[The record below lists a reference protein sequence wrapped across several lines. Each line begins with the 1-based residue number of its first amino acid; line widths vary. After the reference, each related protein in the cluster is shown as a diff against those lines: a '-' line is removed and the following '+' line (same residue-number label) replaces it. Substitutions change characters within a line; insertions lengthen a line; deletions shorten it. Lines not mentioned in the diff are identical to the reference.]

1 MSTGYKT
8 TFRMPFTAVLVALYC
23 GQAAA
28 AQQTDLSRRY
38 PATLDYRE
46 ESNGFEWTCT
56 PQDIWRVK
64 EFRYALGDDFGI
76 QLGPSQ
82 VVFGCHGTNAVW
94 AAVIPDKPG
103 QIVKAKAG
111 KGEHITSI
119 WMRFHPARVGEL
131 FPAATVLGHGNAKA
145 RSPALRLAAH
155 KMIGCWQS
163 GNLPMIPQRN
173 AINIDMETREGCR
186 RFYYSLDTESG
197 TIRYSD
203 AFRTR
208 TVPPVKPLDS
218 RTALAAFDKV
228 WNAFDREYAMFAIKP
243 RVDWPRLRETY
254 RPQAAAAKTNQE
266 LATVLSGMLDHLQD
280 LHVYVQV
287 DGEYVPGYSRYRPLN
302 ANWKARA
309 TLIGRITSTGHD
321 LDWGR
326 TNDGIGYINI
336 YSLSDA
342 ALPEV
347 FDDVLGQMA
356 DTKGIILDLRF
367 NGGGSEP
374 LGCEIAGRFLD
385 RRRLYSLSQ
394 FREGP
399 KHSDLG
405 PRQERACGPDGPWH
419 YVGLVTVLQ
428 GRKTMSSAESFALA
442 LAQCPQ
448 VTTLGDCTAGS
459 SGNPRQVETE
469 GGIIVNLPRWIDMD
483 PQGKPIDVAGVAPQ
497 VKIEA
502 RPNDF
507 GGNRDPVLMAALD
520 RLRTRLKT
528 EKSPSGGV
536 LQRRSGV
543 LRPEERP
550 KVISVF
556 PAPNATG
563 VDTLAEIRVRFD
575 RPMDPNKMGLAA
587 DRNDT
592 SNVFRLRAQ
601 PRYLSETHEFVVP
614 VLFRAGI
621 SYRFSLQQSRYG
633 IDFCSSDGVVTR
645 PYSWRFATHAPAA
658 TPKAAPPR
666 VVSVDPPSGSRT
678 GMVATIHVRFD
689 RPMDPEAC
697 EVKGSSS
704 RTKKESPDLPG
715 VGISAPFPVAYDA
728 ARHEFTLHALLPG
741 NTKTRVELRGFRGA
755 DGGQAQPVTVEYQ
768 VDDKLYRP
776 EQETRIAEA
785 GRSAMLHEVVEA
797 VRRKRLGMKSLEETA
812 RMTNFSD
819 DFKDRPNWDVGVWTS
834 YARFGFQGDRQFYG
848 DATGIMRRP
857 PWTECFRVG
866 SDGRECWCFSA
877 GRLGDS
883 AARQRVAFR
892 PYNAV
897 RQKLVAICDPF
908 GVRRFPSTRKAIE
921 ALKLEY
927 LGAVTREGKSCHR
940 IRSWAGSTWME
951 YVPIGFCDWLID
963 AQSLLPVVCDSY
975 WSGGGRR
982 YDFLYSRIDEPIAP
996 EVFQSPRGADIE
1008 RKLCEI
1014 EEGYD
1019 YFNWRV
1025 CDGSD
1030 GEMHAGFGQ
1039 SGPNGGN
1046 GGGM

>member
-56 PQDIWRVK
+56 PQDIWRVQGVQVCLGGR
-64 EFRYALGDDFGI
+64 FR
-76 QLGPSQ
+76 
-82 VVFGCHGTNAVW
+82 
-94 AAVIPDKPG
+94 
-103 QIVKAKAG
+103 
-111 KGEHITSI
+111 
-119 WMRFHPARVGEL
+119 HPAWSVASRLRLSRNERGLGGGDSRQARPDREGQGGQGGTHHQHL
-131 FPAATVLGHGNAKA
+131 DAISSGPRRRTVSRGDGPGPRQCEA

-483 PQGKPIDVAGVAPQ
+483 PQGKPIDVVGVAPQ

-563 VDTLAEIRVRFD
+563 VDTLRGDPRSL
-575 RPMDPNKMGLAA
+575 RP
-587 DRNDT
+587 
-592 SNVFRLRAQ
+592 
-601 PRYLSETHEFVVP
+601 
-614 VLFRAGI
+614 
-621 SYRFSLQQSRYG
+621 
-633 IDFCSSDGVVTR
+633 SDG
-645 PYSWRFATHAPAA
+645 
-658 TPKAAPPR
+658 
-666 VVSVDPPSGSRT
+666 
-678 GMVATIHVRFD
+678 
-689 RPMDPEAC
+689 
-697 EVKGSSS
+697 
-704 RTKKESPDLPG
+704 
-715 VGISAPFPVAYDA
+715 
-728 ARHEFTLHALLPG
+728 
-741 NTKTRVELRGFRGA
+741 
-755 DGGQAQPVTVEYQ
+755 
-768 VDDKLYRP
+768 P
-776 EQETRIAEA
+776 EQDGTC
-785 GRSAMLHEVVEA
+785 GRSE
-797 VRRKRLGMKSLEETA
+797 
-812 RMTNFSD
+812 
-819 DFKDRPNWDVGVWTS
+819 
-834 YARFGFQGDRQFYG
+834 
-848 DATGIMRRP
+848 
-857 PWTECFRVG
+857 
-866 SDGRECWCFSA
+866 
-877 GRLGDS
+877 
-883 AARQRVAFR
+883 
-892 PYNAV
+892 
-897 RQKLVAICDPF
+897 
-908 GVRRFPSTRKAIE
+908 
-921 ALKLEY
+921 
-927 LGAVTREGKSCHR
+927 
-940 IRSWAGSTWME
+940 
-951 YVPIGFCDWLID
+951 
-963 AQSLLPVVCDSY
+963 
-975 WSGGGRR
+975 R
-982 YDFLYSRIDEPIAP
+982 YE
-996 EVFQSPRGADIE
+996 
-1008 RKLCEI
+1008 
-1014 EEGYD
+1014 
-1019 YFNWRV
+1019 
-1025 CDGSD
+1025 
-1030 GEMHAGFGQ
+1030 
-1039 SGPNGGN
+1039 
-1046 GGGM
+1046 